1 MPSTWHKTYPLVPL
15 MLLWWRDKRRAGT
28 EASFWT
34 SHQRRTGKSSSFQ
47 FSFVYFFLKHLKKRP
62 LGSYEKDFL
71 ALVGALSE
79 EEDEWD
85 KVSIALALTPDRG
98 TVLHC
103 QELFYWYFSL
113 GGKKKTLTI
122 PHPPIVLFFFQDFP
136 AMRPPVS
143 YPEGNSKRGIPPH
156 VKILFCDFKKL
167 ISWYWS
173 HSIAY

>member
-1 MPSTWHKTYPLVPL
+1 MTQV
-15 MLLWWRDKRRAGT
+15 LLWWRGRRKAGT

-34 SHQRRTGKSSSFQ
+34 SHQRQTGKSSWFH
-47 FSFVYFFLKHLKKRP
+47 FSFVYFFFKHFWKRP
-62 LGSYEKDFL
+62 LASYEKDFL
-71 ALVGALSE
+71 VLVGALSE

-113 GGKKKTLTI
+113 GKKKKQKQKPSQSLI
-122 PHPPIVLFFFQDFP
+122 LLLFFSQDFP
-136 AMRPPVS
+136 SVRPPVS
-143 YPEGNSKRGIPPH
+143 YPEGNSKRGTSPH

>member
-1 MPSTWHKTYPLVPL
+1 MTQV
-15 MLLWWRDKRRAGT
+15 LLWWRGRRKAGT

-34 SHQRRTGKSSSFQ
+34 SHQRQTGKSSWFQ
-47 FSFVYFFLKHLKKRP
+47 FSFVYFFFKHFWKRP

-71 ALVGALSE
+71 VLVGALSE

-113 GGKKKTLTI
+113 EKKKKTLTI
-122 PHPPIVLFFFQDFP
+122 PHPPIVFFLKTSLQWGLW
-136 AMRPPVS
+136 
-143 YPEGNSKRGIPPH
+143 YLIQKGTLKEGHPLMSKSCFVTLRNWFHDIEA
-156 VKILFCDFKKL
+156 
-167 ISWYWS
+167 
-173 HSIAY
+173 IA